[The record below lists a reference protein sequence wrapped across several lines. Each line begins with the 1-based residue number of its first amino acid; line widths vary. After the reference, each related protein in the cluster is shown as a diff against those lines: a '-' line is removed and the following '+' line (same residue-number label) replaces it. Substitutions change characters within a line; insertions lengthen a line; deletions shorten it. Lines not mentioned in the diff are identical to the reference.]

1 MKLYQIERRKYRRQ
15 GLGILLAVFI
25 GLQVLIAG
33 VQLFQKS
40 GLSVSDSVR
49 VLRVFDGLAV
59 FSVILLP
66 IFLASLVSISVQL
79 ENRHQMWKVL
89 QATGVSFPAIF
100 CRKIIYV
107 FGRYLLAQ
115 LVTWGIVLGM
125 VCLSGLGQALDWGR
139 LTWYGG
145 SFLVVSLAIVEL
157 HFYLSL
163 RVANQLISLAL
174 ALLGSLVSV
183 ILVFLPFPLMWAIPY
198 AWYGYLMS
206 LLPEKMGDSFTFQI
220 REVNWL
226 ALGLGLFLAIFLHLI
241 NQDQKARN

>member
-15 GLGILLAVFI
+15 GMGILLAVFI

-33 VQLFQKS
+33 VQLFQK
-40 GLSVSDSVR
+40 GNLAVSDSVR

-89 QATGVSFPAIF
+89 QATGISFQAILG
-100 CRKIIYV
+100 RKITYV
-107 FGRYLLAQ
+107 FGRYVVAQ
-115 LVTWGIVLGM
+115 LVTWGVIIGM
-125 VCLSGLGQALDWGR
+125 ICLSGLGQALDWGR
-139 LTWYGG
+139 VAWYGA

-157 HFYLSL
+157 HVFLSL
-163 RVANQLISLAL
+163 RVTNQLISLAV

-183 ILVFLPFPLMWAIPY
+183 ILVFLPFPLMWASPY

-206 LLPEKMGDSFTFQI
+206 LIPEKMSDSFTFQI

-226 ALGLGLFLAIFLHLI
+226 ALGLGLLLAFVLQLI
-241 NQDQKARN
+241 NYCQKVRE